1 MNKKIILIGPVY
13 PYKGGISHYTALM
26 YRELAKR
33 YDVEMISYKMQY
45 PKFLFHK
52 EQKDYSNDSFKIEG
66 TNYMLHTA
74 SLFNIIRT
82 AHYIR
87 RQKPD
92 MVLIQWWHPYFA
104 PCYFLLER
112 FMGKQNVVFVCHN
125 VLPHERFPMDRL
137 LVRLV
142 LKSGRHYVV
151 HAKEEGKELEQIRQG
166 ADYTVTPHPT
176 YNVFRFEGMSKQQA
190 RERLHIRQEE
200 KILLFFG
207 YVREYKG
214 LKYLL
219 RAMPEIIRKQT
230 EAGGREEDK
239 VQEGESK
246 WKASKVQERESD
258 KEESKV
264 QEGESNREDSNVQ
277 AEKSVREG
285 NKGEANKIRLWV
297 VGEFGADR
305 EEYMALIS
313 ELGIEEYVTV
323 VDSYTPDREVEKY
336 FAAADLVVLP
346 YVSATQ
352 SGIVQIAYGFTK
364 PVIVTD
370 VGGLPDVVKDGKTGY
385 VVQPEKPEEIARA
398 VRSFY
403 QDEMELLMTENICRE
418 AYRFSW
424 ERMGDIVE
432 GFMNQEG

>member
-176 YNVFRFEGMSKQQA
+176 YNAFRFEGMSKQQA

-239 VQEGESK
+239 VQEGENK

-277 AEKSVREG
+277 AEKIVREG